1 MYILTKPDGGSVMRF
16 KYESPGF
23 LRRAAISIK
32 APRRARSN
40 VRPWIFDSHS
50 GIRFQ
55 LIQEEEAV
63 ITCLSGCIEKRGHG
77 PSSEAAFDYLA
88 DAIVRRRLGYG
99 FDWRSLATWTA
110 EDWDGW
116 INAAEERRIQSAA

>member
-1 MYILTKPDGGSVMRF
+1 MRF

-23 LRRAAISIK
+23 LRKAAISIK
-32 APRRARSN
+32 APRQARSN

-55 LIQEEEAV
+55 LTEGEEVV
-63 ITCLSGCIEKRGHG
+63 INRLAACVAQRE
-77 PSSEAAFDYLA
+77 PSATTDSAFDYLA

-99 FDWRSLATWTA
+99 TDWRTLANWTVG
-110 EDWDGW
+110 DWHGW
-116 INAAEERRIQSAA
+116 INAAEERHVPAAA

>member
-1 MYILTKPDGGSVMRF
+1 MRF
-16 KYESPGF
+16 KYEAPGL
-23 LRRAAISIK
+23 LRKAAISIA
-32 APRRARSN
+32 APHRWRSN

-55 LIQEEEAV
+55 LTEGEEAV
-63 ITCLSGCIEKRGHG
+63 IECLAGCIAKRGAS
-77 PSSEAAFDYLA
+77 PSSDAAFDYVA

-99 FDWRSLATWTA
+99 FDWRSLANWTA

-116 INAAEERRIQSAA
+116 INAAEERRQSAA